1 MTILIAKEVI
11 SMEEYNKGSHTVYD
25 IKYHVIWVTKYRYKV
40 LNKQIAARLRE
51 LIRQGCEARQITIVR
66 GSIGKDHV
74 YMLIGCSPSIAPS
87 KIVQYLK
94 GRSSRLIQDE
104 FPELKKR
111 YWGQHLWARG
121 YFCATVGSITDETI
135 KRYIESQELSDK
147 ENIFKIEE

>member
-1 MTILIAKEVI
+1 MI
-11 SMEEYNKGSHTVYD
+11 EYNKGSHTEYS
-25 IKYHVIWVTKYRYKV
+25 INYHIVWVTKYRYKV
-40 LNKQIAARLRE
+40 LNKQISFRLRE
-51 LIRQGCEARQITIVR
+51 LIRQGCEARNITIIR

-74 YMLIGCSPSIAPS
+74 HMLIGCSRNIAPS

-121 YFCATVGSITDETI
+121 YFCATVGNVTEETI
-135 KRYIESQELSDK
+135 KNYIENQEVGSQE
-147 ENIFKIEE
+147 EIFKVEQ

>member
-1 MTILIAKEVI
+1 MPAIAGMGV
-11 SMEEYNKGSHTVYD
+11 SMNEYNKGNHTVYD

-40 LNKQIAARLRE
+40 LYKPIASRLRE
-51 LIRQGCEARQITIVR
+51 LIRQGYETRNITIVR

-74 YMLIGCSPSIAPS
+74 HMLIGCSPNIAPS

-104 FPELKKR
+104 FSELKKK

-121 YFCATVGSITDETI
+121 YFCATVGSVTEETI

-147 ENIFKIEE
+147 DDIFKIEQ

>member
-1 MTILIAKEVI
+1 MD
-11 SMEEYNKGSHTVYD
+11 EYNKGSHTIYD

-40 LNKQIAARLRE
+40 LNKQISSRLRE
-51 LIRQGCEARQITIVR
+51 LIRQGCEARGITIVR

-74 YMLIGCSPSIAPS
+74 HMLIGCSPNIAPS

-104 FPELKKR
+104 FPELKKK

-121 YFCATVGSITDETI
+121 YFCATVGSVTEETI

-147 ENIFKIEE
+147 EDIFKIEQ